1 MNPELGRT
9 GRERELSASWTRA
22 DRERLDRRIELLQKG
37 LRLKSRAVLAGSG
50 TRANSYQV
58 RGRQIGNA
66 DVVCRERAGAN
77 RERELRLK
85 LSRIRNA

>member
-1 MNPELGRT
+1 MNLELGRT

-22 DRERLDRRIELLQKG
+22 DRERLDRRIELFQNG
-37 LRLKSRAVLAGSG
+37 MRLKSRAVLAGS
-50 TRANSYQV
+50 TRTNFYRV
-58 RGRQIGNA
+58 RGRRIGNA
-66 DVVCRERAGAN
+66 DVICRERAGAN